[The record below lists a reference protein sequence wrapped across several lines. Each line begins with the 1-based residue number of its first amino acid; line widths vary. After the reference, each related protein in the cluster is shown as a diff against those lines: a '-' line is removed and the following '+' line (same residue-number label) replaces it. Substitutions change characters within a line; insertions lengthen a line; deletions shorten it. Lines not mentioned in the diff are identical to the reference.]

1 MSKDFNDRVHIACSS
16 ANPSLHVGVASGSPF
31 HHDPFGDLRIPEPLY
46 ETRIAKK
53 DTPVSQTLPDDTVT
67 AMRVTDYDP
76 NQPLIDA
83 DRYSEEQRINNQL
96 SLQADAR
103 LAAFMHNCRTLRETH
118 PDDVNL
124 AVQEFAN
131 NLIDLYFDG
140 RLPLPTT
147 PRHSATMKLVLKAEL
162 VNLIASHGQGNRTK

>member
-1 MSKDFNDRVHIACSS
+1 MSNDFNNRVHIACSS
-16 ANPSLHVGVASGSPF
+16 ADAGLHVSVASGSPF
-31 HHDPFGDLRIPEPLY
+31 HPNPYADLQIPEPLY

-53 DTPVSQTLPDDTVT
+53 DAPVSQTLPDDTVT
-67 AMRVTDYDP
+67 TMRVTDYDP

-83 DRYSEEQRINNQL
+83 DRYSEEQRITNQL

-103 LAAFMHNCRTLRETH
+103 LAAFMHNCRALREAH
-118 PDDVNL
+118 PDDINL
-124 AVQEFAN
+124 MLQEFAN

-147 PRHSATMKLVLKAEL
+147 LRHSTTMKLVLKAEL